1 MSSPVWQRVAA
12 ATAAAAAAARTGGGW
27 WRGRRD
33 GSSCATRLAS
43 ATGWAVTS
51 RLKSRHASRR
61 YSPSAPSA
69 PSLHPL
75 RPLHPLC
82 TLCTLCTPCSGG
94 AVERS
99 AAARGRGGG
108 SGRLPARV
116 RGATCAGGGALPQGG
131 ADAACG
137 GVPRAR
143 VAAARGLGAGA
154 AVRGRRRL
162 RRELCW
168 QGLRVRGLRGDTQG
182 SLECIGL
189 QPQIGDSLPP
199 TPSPSPRLQY
209 RPATCNRRPPP
220 ACPPSKPA
228 SPKPHVLA
236 GPRAGCYLPISPC
249 ISLYLPISPPRA
261 GCARRGAPRH
271 PLPRGHP

>member
-1 MSSPVWQRVAA
+1 MIGYTTLRVAA
-12 ATAAAAAAARTGGGW
+12 HELASMAAGGGGN
-27 WRGRRD
+27 RSGGGGGADGRWLVEGTPRWLELRHPFGECD
-33 GSSCATRLAS
+33 GLGCDLS
-43 ATGWAVTS
+43 AQVAACLSQVFTLCTLCTLSA
-51 RLKSRHASRR
+51 
-61 YSPSAPSA
+61 PSAPSA

-75 RPLHPLC
+75 PPLHPLH
-82 TLCTLCTPCSGG
+82 PFSG
-94 AVERS
+94 ATVERS
-99 AAARGRGGG
+99 AAARRRGGG
-108 SGRLPARV
+108 SGCLPARV
-116 RGATCAGGGALPQGG
+116 RGAARAGGGARPQGG

-143 VAAARGLGAGA
+143 AAAARGLGAGA

-236 GPRAGCYLPISPC
+236 GPRAGL
-249 ISLYLPISPPRA
+249 
-261 GCARRGAPRH
+261 
-271 PLPRGHP
+271 

>member
-1 MSSPVWQRVAA
+1 MPRSECPPSGARSWCPAGEPCASGPFLAGRRGLAGSRGAACGGAGGECDGLGCDLSAQVAA
-12 ATAAAAAAARTGGGW
+12 CLSQALTLCTLCTLRT
-27 WRGRRD
+27 
-33 GSSCATRLAS
+33 L
-43 ATGWAVTS
+43 
-51 RLKSRHASRR
+51 
-61 YSPSAPSA
+61 SAPSA
-69 PSLHPL
+69 PSVPSL
-75 RPLHPLC
+75 RPLCTLCALC
-82 TLCTLCTPCSGG
+82 TLCTLCTPFSGG
-94 AVERS
+94 TVERS

-108 SGRLPARV
+108 GGRLPARG
-116 RGATCAGGGALPQGG
+116 RGAARAGGGALPQGG
-131 ADAACG
+131 AEAACG

-143 VAAARGLGAGA
+143 AAAARGLGAGA

-168 QGLRVRGLRGDTQG
+168 QGLRVRGLRGDAQG

-199 TPSPSPRLQY
+199 TPSPSPRLHH

-236 GPRAGCYLPISPC
+236 R
-249 ISLYLPISPPRA
+249 PRA

>member
-27 WRGRRD
+27 WRGRRG
-33 GSSCATRLAS
+33 GSSCATRSAS
-43 ATGWAVTS
+43 ATGWGATS

-61 YSPSAPSA
+61 HSPSA

-75 RPLHPLC
+75 RPLRPLC
-82 TLCTLCTPCSGG
+82 TLCTLCTLYTPFSGG
-94 AVERS
+94 TVERS
-99 AAARGRGGG
+99 AAARGRRRG

-116 RGATCAGGGALPQGG
+116 RGAARAGGGALPQGG

-168 QGLRVRGLRGDTQG
+168 QGLRVRGLRGDAQG
-182 SLECIGL
+182 SLQCIGW
-189 QPQIGDSLPP
+189 QPRVHRI
-199 TPSPSPRLQY
+199 
-209 RPATCNRRPPP
+209 A
-220 ACPPSKPA
+220 A
-228 SPKPHVLA
+228 SSA
-236 GPRAGCYLPISPC
+236 
-249 ISLYLPISPPRA
+249 
-261 GCARRGAPRH
+261 
-271 PLPRGHP
+271 